1 VKIQFYAYGKMFSIN
16 TNYMLPVEHKGIER
30 RGDETIPLANKAGTE
45 KQDI

>member
-1 VKIQFYAYGKMFSIN
+1 LVYLEKGSSLLIQIICF
-16 TNYMLPVEHKGIER
+16 PVEYKGIER